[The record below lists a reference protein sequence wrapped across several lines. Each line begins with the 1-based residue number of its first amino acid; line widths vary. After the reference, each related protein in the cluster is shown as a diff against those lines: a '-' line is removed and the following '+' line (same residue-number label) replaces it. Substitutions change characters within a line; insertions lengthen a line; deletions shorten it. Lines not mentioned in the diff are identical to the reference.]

1 MGGQAH
7 HGAAMTNG
15 RGQAY
20 ATVADFEDRFGEDEA
35 MRLGDAKRLAVA
47 LGDAAAEIDAHL
59 ATAFTVPLTGGPFP
73 MITSIACDLARIRL
87 YDEAATDTVRDTA
100 KRARLLLDR
109 LVSGEADLLDADGMP
124 LAPRDGGS
132 QSGAAATGPKP
143 VFGRD
148 AFEGF

>member
-1 MGGQAH
+1 MSGPGK
-7 HGAAMTNG
+7 T
-15 RGQAY
+15 RAY

-35 MRLGDAKRLAVA
+35 TMLGDAKRLGVA

-59 ATAFTVPLTGGPFP
+59 ATAFTVPLPGGPFP

-87 YDEAATDTVRDTA
+87 YDEAATDTVRDMA

-109 LVSGEADLLDADGMP
+109 LVSGEADLLDADGRS

-132 QSGAAATGPKP
+132 QSGAVATGPSP
-143 VFGRD
+143 VFSRD
-148 AFEGF
+148 AFKGF